1 MTDEPT
7 MGAFEEVPVPPAPE
21 RSSDPAKRPEEP
33 IYPEVELPRVGRVL
47 AEFAH
52 DMGLILRTNGVYLQ
66 DGEPVVLEPKTDRMA
81 PLSAAC
87 FRTYAEKSLRT
98 VKMCKVQRS
107 NPDGSFSVEYVY
119 RPDSMNKMQ
128 AEAVLT
134 SHQFRELQRPLR
146 RISRIPVPIF
156 KEGRLTLQGPGYDAE
171 TKILV
176 KE

>member
-7 MGAFEEVPVPPAPE
+7 LGTSSDEPVPTAPE
-21 RSSDPAKRPEEP
+21 RSSDHAKRPEEP
-33 IYPEVELPRVGRVL
+33 IWPEVELPRVGRVL
-47 AEFAH
+47 ADFAR
-52 DMGLILRTNGVYLQ
+52 DMGAILCTNGVYLQ
-66 DGEPVVLEPKTDRMA
+66 DGEPVVLEPKTDRMS
-81 PLSAAC
+81 PLTPAC

-98 VKMCKVQRS
+98 VKMCKVTRS
-107 NPDGSFSVEYVY
+107 QPDGSSSVEYVF

-146 RISRIPVPIF
+146 RISRIPVPII
-156 KEGRLTLQGPGYDAE
+156 KDGKLTLQGPGYDPE

>member
-1 MTDEPT
+1 MPHTETLGSSPE
-7 MGAFEEVPVPPAPE
+7 APVPPAPE
-21 RSSDPAKRPEEP
+21 RSSDPAKRQEDPT
-33 IYPEVELPRVGRVL
+33 YPEVELPRVGRVL

-52 DMGLILRTNGVYLQ
+52 DMGKILCTNGVYLQ
-66 DGEPVVLEPKTDRMA
+66 DGEPVVLEPRTDRMA
-81 PLSAAC
+81 LLSADC

-98 VKMCKVQRS
+98 VKMCKVQRTH
-107 NPDGSFSVEYVY
+107 PDGSSGVEYVY

-128 AEAVLT
+128 SQAVLS

-156 KEGRLTLQGPGYDAE
+156 RDGKLTLQGPGYDHA

>member
-1 MTDEPT
+1 M
-7 MGAFEEVPVPPAPE
+7 
-21 RSSDPAKRPEEP
+21 S
-33 IYPEVELPRVGRVL
+33 
-47 AEFAH
+47 
-52 DMGLILRTNGVYLQ
+52 
-66 DGEPVVLEPKTDRMA
+66 
-81 PLSAAC
+81 PLTAAC

-107 NPDGSFSVEYVY
+107 QPDGSSSVEYVY

-146 RISRIPVPIF
+146 RISRIPVPII
-156 KEGRLTLQGPGYDAE
+156 KEGKLTLQGPGYDPE